1 MNQQAVPLTLSALA
15 LAACVPAVAP
25 VAPGPVMLD
34 GVTYEVT
41 RRPSQ
46 AVLVRRLDRPFQN
59 WEGMEARRAAD
70 RFCQGR
76 ANSSIRDR
84 FVGDGWLIVEGCA

>member
-1 MNQQAVPLTLSALA
+1 MTWHLFLLSMTALV

-25 VAPGPVMLD
+25 LPPGPVIID
-34 GVTYEVT
+34 GVAYDVE

-59 WEGMEARRAAD
+59 WEGAEARRAAD

-76 ANSSIRDR
+76 AKTSIRDR